1 MGRNSKLRKVSHC
14 GEKEMGMFNMSRM
27 SKRGLIGALFVI
39 VISASIAA
47 CGGGGG
53 GGSSTV
59 SGATGSATIQGSV
72 PGTVFVAVNN
82 DTNLEVG
89 RVTATGTPK
98 TFSMNVP
105 TGTDYRFYVMEN
117 EGTGNSRVYPMFMGT
132 NNVFELDNTANG
144 QIISFGMVNPDMGT
158 GKAIPANTPT
168 LMMGRGV
175 NTMIPSS
182 IAGSAFSMDSVKG
195 TTWSYNTMMTS
206 GTMGWE
212 HGTLS
217 FDSNGLGNMSGIV
230 RNGSPMSSRTN
241 IPYAMSLSGM
251 LLNPGDDTF
260 QCVVSRDMSVIVAT
274 FTDINT
280 GGPAMMIGQKRG
292 GTFQTDGSDMTGTWR
307 FQRLTAGNDNI
318 TSGWAY
324 GTMGINSGFAGIT
337 PITTNNGSG
346 TTGNFTFS
354 MDANGIMTQTGNAS
368 FYGVMSLD
376 KTMIVATDTNGSNP
390 EIWVMMKTTPG
401 TTFTTSDMIGDWV
414 MHSVSSGNAGSR
426 NWTFGHSVVD
436 AGGNN
441 TFSQMMGSTG
451 VVSPTPMT
459 FVMSGGEMTMGG
471 TGGGVGGGM
480 MGGGM
485 MGGGLVTSTFHGTM
499 NGAKNIMVSN
509 YSDGS
514 GGYPFSI
521 QVK

>member
-1 MGRNSKLRKVSHC
+1 
-14 GEKEMGMFNMSRM
+14 MFNMSRM
-27 SKRGLIGALFVI
+27 SERGLIGALFVI
-39 VISASIAA
+39 VISASLAA

-82 DTNLEVG
+82 DTNLEAG

-98 TFSMNVP
+98 TFSMVVP

-117 EGTGNSRVYPMFMGT
+117 EGTGNTRIYPMYIGT
-132 NNVFELDNTANG
+132 SNVFKLDNTANG
-144 QIISFGMVNPDMGT
+144 QMISLGMINPDMGT

-168 LMMGRGV
+168 LMMGRGANSMV
-175 NTMIPSS
+175 PPSL
-182 IAGSAFSMDSVKG
+182 AGMAFSMDDVKG
-195 TTWSYNTMMTS
+195 TTWGYNTMMTS

-251 LLNPGDDTF
+251 LLDPGDNTF
-260 QCVVSRDMSVIVAT
+260 QCVVSRDMSVMVST
-274 FTDINT
+274 FTDAT
-280 GGPAMMIGQKRG
+280 GGPAMMIAQKRG
-292 GTFQTDGSDMTGTWR
+292 GVYQAGGLDMNGTWR
-307 FQRLTAGNDNI
+307 FQRLTAGSDNT

-324 GTMGINSGFAGIT
+324 GNMAMVSGIATSISM
-337 PITTNNGSG
+337 TTNTGVVG
-346 TTGNFTFS
+346 GGNFALS
-354 MDANGIMTQTGNAS
+354 MNADGIMTDSVNSS
-368 FYGVMSLD
+368 FYGVMSMD
-376 KTMIVATDTNGSNP
+376 KSMIVATDTNSGGHP
-390 EIWVMMKTTPG
+390 EIWVMMRTT
-401 TTFTTSDMIGDWV
+401 TASTADMMGDWV
-414 MHSVSSGNAGSR
+414 MHSVSSGNSGSR
-426 NWTFGHSVVD
+426 GWTYGHSVVD
-436 AGGNN
+436 TNGND
-441 TFSQMMGSTG
+441 TFSGMMGSAGPVPSTQ
-451 VVSPTPMT
+451 MT
-459 FVMSGGEMTMGG
+459 FTMNGGEMTMSG
-471 TGGGVGGGM
+471 TGGGTGGGM

-485 MGGGLVTSTFHGTM
+485 MTSTFHGIM